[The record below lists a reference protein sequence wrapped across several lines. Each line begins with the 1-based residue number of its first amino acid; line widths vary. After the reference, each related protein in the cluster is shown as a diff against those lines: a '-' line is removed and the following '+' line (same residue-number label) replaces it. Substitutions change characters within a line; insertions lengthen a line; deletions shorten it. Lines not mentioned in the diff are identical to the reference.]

1 MKNTPYPQVKES
13 DESELNLKQIFEQY
27 AFYWKWFVISVFACL
42 FIAFVYLRYAQ
53 KIYNTSAKILLQD
66 EKQASG
72 DMAGLAEL
80 ATITGMGGS
89 SAAFVNDQIEILRSR
104 RLMRKVVETNRLYL
118 SYYVKGNIKSSE
130 VLEKD
135 APLKVLLLEP
145 NHARLDS
152 VAYTFTVSKKADSYK
167 IKDEEGGTRDYT
179 LGSKIQTPIG
189 PISLVP
195 HESNKV

>member
-1 MKNTPYPQVKES
+1 
-13 DESELNLKQIFEQY
+13 
-27 AFYWKWFVISVFACL
+27 
-42 FIAFVYLRYAQ
+42 Q

-80 ATITGMGGS
+80 ATVTGLGGS
-89 SAAFVNDQIEILRSR
+89 AAALVDDQIGVLRSR
-104 RLMRKVVETNRLYL
+104 RLLREVVETNRLYL
-118 SYYVKGNIKSSE
+118 SYSVKASIKSSE

-152 VAYTFTVSKKADSYK
+152 VAYTFTVSKKADTYK
-167 IKDEEGGTRDYT
+167 IKDELQGTSAYT
-179 LGSKIQTPIG
+179 LGSKMETPIG
-189 PISLVP
+189 L
-195 HESNKV
+195 